1 MESELK
7 PRESSN
13 RGKLA
18 FVACK
23 SGRQIA
29 RRVANELEQIIQ
41 KEEGRNGIR
50 IVKTKEVIF
59 ANSEPKTE
67 LEESIRNSDV
77 YIFQDVANKRRG
89 STVNDNYMALKSAID
104 SVRLAD
110 AHYITVVIPTFPY
123 ARQDKQKKR
132 EGITAAFVAREI
144 ASLGVTRV
152 LTLDVHNEAIAGFFP
167 PPTILENLH
176 ASKNLLDYIS
186 KHINLENLVVTSP
199 DAGATTKN
207 EYYANKLSLK
217 LNVLHKKRDY
227 SKPNKVD
234 KVVLVGRVRGKDVL
248 MVDDMVD
255 TANTLEKSI
264 EELKRRGARK
274 IYVACSLAFF
284 NGEALK
290 KIDNLYRR
298 RMITK
303 VIGTNAVHKPRNFKE
318 KHPWYEEV
326 SVDKY
331 IAKVIYNI
339 NRGLSISRLLE

>member
-1 MESELK
+1 
-7 PRESSN
+7 
-13 RGKLA
+13 
-18 FVACK
+18 
-23 SGRQIA
+23 
-29 RRVANELEQIIQ
+29 
-41 KEEGRNGIR
+41 
-50 IVKTKEVIF
+50 
-59 ANSEPKTE
+59 
-67 LEESIRNSDV
+67 
-77 YIFQDVANKRRG
+77 
-89 STVNDNYMALKSAID
+89 
-104 SVRLAD
+104 
-110 AHYITVVIPTFPY
+110 
-123 ARQDKQKKR
+123 
-132 EGITAAFVAREI
+132 
-144 ASLGVTRV
+144 
-152 LTLDVHNEAIAGFFP
+152 
-167 PPTILENLH
+167 
-176 ASKNLLDYIS
+176 
-186 KHINLENLVVTSP
+186 
-199 DAGATTKN
+199 
-207 EYYANKLSLK
+207 
-217 LNVLHKKRDY
+217 
-227 SKPNKVD
+227 
-234 KVVLVGRVRGKDVL
+234 